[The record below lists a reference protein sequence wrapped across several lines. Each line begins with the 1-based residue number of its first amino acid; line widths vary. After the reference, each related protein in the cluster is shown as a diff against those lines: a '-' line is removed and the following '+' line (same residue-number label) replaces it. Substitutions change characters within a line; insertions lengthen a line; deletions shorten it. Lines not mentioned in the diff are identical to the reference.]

1 MSVNRS
7 AAVALVGGFLAGL
20 VTMALHPTGSDV
32 IHEASEGSSN
42 VLVVAVHVLALLG
55 QGVVLSGA
63 LALTRE
69 LRRRRDLAIAG
80 YVFFALG
87 AVSVIFAA
95 AASGLLAPTVLRG
108 YGEASEASRATM
120 LQFLR
125 YTGLLNQTFAKMNVM
140 FSCVAI
146 LLWSVATFSGSELG
160 RGLGIYGMVVAAT
173 LLAGIATGVLTLGV
187 HGFGLVVL
195 SQGVWLAWAAARLW
209 RSGLPE

>member
-146 LLWSVATFSGSELG
+146 LLWSVATFSGRELG